1 MVFKKILCIT
11 FILEQEEPGLYSWPG
26 ISNKPNTGI
35 NIYEDHEDVIANMVK
50 VLYFGSM
57 DANPRPIF
65 CLMADKE
72 NATKVVNL
80 LYKRAGLQDVPKIFS
95 LEKLLYYMDLAAYTY
110 KVENLVE
117 FSEITLSEEV
127 C

>member
-1 MVFKKILCIT
+1 MH
-11 FILEQEEPGLYSWPG
+11 ILEQEEPGEYSWPG
-26 ISNKPNTGI
+26 TSTKPNTGI

-50 VLYFGSM
+50 VLYFDSI

-65 CLMADKE
+65 CLMEDKE
-72 NATKVVNL
+72 KTTKVVNL

-95 LEKLLYYMDLAAYTY
+95 LEKLLYYMDWAAIKSK